1 MEKYEWILTDASA
14 PIVARLMVLV
24 TVYYVLA
31 VAILGLFIVWHVISQ
46 RYRKPPKDDAYTRA
60 IRAAEREE
68 RWYPLPADTDID
80 RC

>member
-1 MEKYEWILTDASA
+1 MEKYVWILTDASA

-31 VAILGLFIVWHVISQ
+31 MAILGLFIVWRMISQ
-46 RYRKPPKDDAYTRA
+46 RYRKPADDAY